1 MVARAESHLVDHNCP
16 VEICG
21 MVVSP
26 GDLLHADCHGAVV
39 IPAEAAPALAE
50 ACRRVSYA
58 ERFVL
63 EPCRKAIENGIKP
76 TLAQLRQ
83 WRGEMIKNR

>member
-1 MVARAESHLVDHNCP
+1 VDHNCP

-21 MVVSP
+21 LVVNP

-50 ACRRVSYA
+50 ACRRVSRA

-63 EPCRKAIENGIKP
+63 EPCRKAMEEGMKP
-76 TLAQLRQ
+76 TITQLRQ
-83 WRGEMIKNR
+83 WRADMARNR